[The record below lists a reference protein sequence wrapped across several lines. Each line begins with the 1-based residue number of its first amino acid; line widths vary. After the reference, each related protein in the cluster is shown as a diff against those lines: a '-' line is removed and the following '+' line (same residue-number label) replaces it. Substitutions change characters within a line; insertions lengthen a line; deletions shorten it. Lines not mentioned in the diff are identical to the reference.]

1 MENGRTDRR
10 KSCQGKKSKILMV
23 RKTRKIGDCT
33 SIMMRNEECTCS
45 ETQNNAP
52 HLVDTYGRSHWLKAK
67 RQKAQEENTS
77 NDRKWKVQTENGRRR
92 SAKPDE
98 EKFCLRQAVP
108 NALVWAEE
116 NPGKLILKMRKNEKN
131 GCAGEV
137 RRLERK
143 QKPEM
148 RNGRK

>member
-1 MENGRTDRR
+1 MLLPVSHKTKRR
-10 KSCQGKKSKILMV
+10 DMY
-23 RKTRKIGDCT
+23 RKTIST
-33 SIMMRNEECTCS
+33 
-45 ETQNNAP
+45 
-52 HLVDTYGRSHWLKAK
+52 K
-67 RQKAQEENTS
+67 RQKAREENRS

-98 EKFCLRQAVP
+98 EKFSLRQAVP
-108 NALVWAEE
+108 NARVWAEE